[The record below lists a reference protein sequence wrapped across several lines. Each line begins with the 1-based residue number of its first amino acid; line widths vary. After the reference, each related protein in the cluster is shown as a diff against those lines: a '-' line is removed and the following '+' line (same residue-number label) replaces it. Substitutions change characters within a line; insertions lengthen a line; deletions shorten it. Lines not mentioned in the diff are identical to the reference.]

1 MKRILF
7 QNIFSAVPIAIDRP
21 RGIKL
26 KRKQNAENSY
36 NSKSS
41 SEITPLASNCC
52 AMCVESLCSIT
63 SPLPV
68 CYIVLKPRRVFS
80 RCFSIQKGSASLSG
94 KAAPFSRLPIGMRT
108 SYALLFDNT
117 HFRQRLRCFLLIYTA
132 RRRAVG
138 TKEHCFAKNGGACG
152 RGFFAHFVFHFFL
165 LRLVFLCTCDLESS
179 LTANSI
185 YGFQQI
191 STLKA

>member
-1 MKRILF
+1 MINEKNRIIFVTRKQSFTDLKWKPPLNVRIDTYGIMKRILF

-94 KAAPFSRLPIGMRT
+94 KAAPFFT
-108 SYALLFDNT
+108 ASYRDADE
-117 HFRQRLRCFLLIYTA
+117 LRITFLQYSFSTA
-132 RRRAVG
+132 
-138 TKEHCFAKNGGACG
+138 T
-152 RGFFAHFVFHFFL
+152 
-165 LRLVFLCTCDLESS
+165 
-179 LTANSI
+179 
-185 YGFQQI
+185 
-191 STLKA
+191 

>member
-1 MKRILF
+1 MLYSSKTAEGIFTGDSQYKRGL
-7 QNIFSAVPIAIDRP
+7 
-21 RGIKL
+21 L
-26 KRKQNAENSY
+26 HYLEKQ
-36 NSKSS
+36 
-41 SEITPLASNCC
+41 P
-52 AMCVESLCSIT
+52 
-63 SPLPV
+63 
-68 CYIVLKPRRVFS
+68 
-80 RCFSIQKGSASLSG
+80 
-94 KAAPFSRLPIGMRT
+94 PFSRLPIAMRT
-108 SYALLFDNT
+108 SYALLFYNT
-117 HFRQRLRCFLLIYTA
+117 HFRQRLRRFLLIYTA

>member
-1 MKRILF
+1 MKKTLYWKLLLGYLIFGILGF
-7 QNIFSAVPIAIDRP
+7 ILVSTVTAEVE
-21 RGIKL
+21 L
-26 KRKQNAENSY
+26 HYLEKQ
-36 NSKSS
+36 
-41 SEITPLASNCC
+41 P
-52 AMCVESLCSIT
+52 
-63 SPLPV
+63 
-68 CYIVLKPRRVFS
+68 
-80 RCFSIQKGSASLSG
+80 
-94 KAAPFSRLPIGMRT
+94 PFSRLPIGMRT
-108 SYALLFDNT
+108 SCALLFNNT
-117 HFRQRLRCFLLIYTA
+117 HFRQRFRCFLLVYTA